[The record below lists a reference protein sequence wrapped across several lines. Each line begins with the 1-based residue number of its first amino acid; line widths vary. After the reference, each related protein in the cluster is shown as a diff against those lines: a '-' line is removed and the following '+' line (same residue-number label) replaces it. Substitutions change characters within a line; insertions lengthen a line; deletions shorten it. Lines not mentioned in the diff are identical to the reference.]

1 MRDVSLLA
9 VKKRKKIV
17 MKNNQELIVP
27 IDPNLM
33 NGAMLGLVIMLIP
46 IGALTGLYATV
57 RYYLVDTIYYPLSYL
72 LLGAPIFFSLIFLL
86 ILWGTF
92 CFPKKGD
99 PIAILNQDGIWHYRF
114 GFISWK
120 KINEFEPYS
129 YWDTPEVIGIRV
141 RDNKKISKQ
150 SSVAGKLD
158 FFWAK
163 LMGYPPIRIVGI
175 VLKNEEVISFAK
187 QFLNN

>member
-1 MRDVSLLA
+1 
-9 VKKRKKIV
+9 
-17 MKNNQELIVP
+17 
-27 IDPNLM
+27 M
-33 NGAMLGLVIMLIP
+33 NGAMPGLVIMLIP

-72 LLGAPIFFSLIFLL
+72 LLGPPIFFSLIFLL

-114 GFISWK
+114 GFITRK
-120 KINEFEPYS
+120 EIDEFEPYS
-129 YWDTPEVIGIRV
+129 YRSSPEVIGIRV
-141 RDNKKISKQ
+141 KNNKKISKQ

-163 LMGYPPIRIVGI
+163 WMGYPPIKITGI
-175 VLKNEEVISFAK
+175 ALSNDEVIGFAK
-187 QFLNN
+187 QFLKS

>member
-1 MRDVSLLA
+1 
-9 VKKRKKIV
+9 

-33 NGAMLGLVIMLIP
+33 SGAMLGVVMMLIP
-46 IGALTGLYATV
+46 IGALTGLYGTV
-57 RYYLVDTIYYPLSYL
+57 RYYLVDTIYYPLSFL
-72 LLGAPIFFSLIFLL
+72 LLGPIIFFCFIFLL
-86 ILWGTF
+86 IICGTF

-99 PIAILNQDGIWHYRF
+99 PVAILNQDGIWHYRF

-120 KINEFEPYS
+120 EIDEFEPYS
-129 YWDTPEVIGIRV
+129 YRSTPEVIGIRV
-141 RDNKKISKQ
+141 KNNKKISKQ
-150 SSVAGKLD
+150 SSIGGKLD

-175 VLKNEEVISFAK
+175 ALENDEVIFFAK